1 MTQQRTARIVGVHT
15 VGIPVSDQDRALGF
29 YADVLGLDRRVDAPV
44 PQLGGR
50 WIEVAP
56 AGSATSL
63 ALVPTRDGLPAGVE
77 TGIRLTTPD
86 AAALHAELA
95 AAGVPVGE
103 LLTWPGVPVMFG
115 VRDPDGNGLEV
126 VEQGAGR

>member
-1 MTQQRTARIVGVHT
+1 
-15 VGIPVSDQDRALGF
+15 
-29 YADVLGLDRRVDAPV
+29 
-44 PQLGGR
+44 
-50 WIEVAP
+50 
-56 AGSATSL
+56 
-63 ALVPTRDGLPAGVE
+63 VE

-95 AAGVPVGE
+95 AAGVAVGE